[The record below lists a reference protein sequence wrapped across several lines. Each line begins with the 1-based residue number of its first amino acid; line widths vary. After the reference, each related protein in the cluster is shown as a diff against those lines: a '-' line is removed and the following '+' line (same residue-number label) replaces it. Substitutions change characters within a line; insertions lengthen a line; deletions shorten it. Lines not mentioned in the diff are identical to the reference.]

1 MQPIKL
7 IVGLGN
13 PGIKYAQTR
22 HNAGFGFI
30 DAICDKY
37 GLVIKASKKF
47 YGYADK
53 VNIAGHNIWLLK
65 PTTFMNHSGRAVASL
80 ANFYKISNAEILVA
94 YDELDL
100 PTGTAKLKQ
109 GGGHGGHNGLR
120 DIIALTGCND
130 FYRLRLGIGHPGHK
144 SQVVSWVLNRA
155 SVADEISINLAIKNS
170 VAVLEDLLDGNLA
183 KAMKD
188 LHTKDAP

>member
-1 MQPIKL
+1 MNPIKL

-22 HNAGFGFI
+22 HNIGFGFV

-37 GLVIKASKKF
+37 GFDLKENKKF
-47 YGYADK
+47 HGYADK
-53 VNIAGHNIWLLK
+53 VNIAGHSIWLLK
-65 PTTFMNHSGRAVASL
+65 PETFMNLSGKSVASL
-80 ANFYKISNAEILVA
+80 ANFYKISTEEILVA

-100 PTGTAKLKQ
+100 EPGIAKLKK

-120 DIIALTGCND
+120 DIIAMTGSNQ

-144 SQVVSWVLNRA
+144 SKVVSWVLNRA
-155 SVADEISINLAIKNS
+155 SPDDEISIERAVSKAVI
-170 VAVLEDLLDGNLA
+170 VLEDLLDGKLE

-188 LHTKDAP
+188 LHTKD